1 MNRIFLIAGFIIV
14 IFITAYVTMVIF
26 IKGEEVKVPSVVGIK
41 LEQASEVCSS
51 SGLILKEK
59 NRRFDDVVPEDHIID
74 QEPSADDF
82 VKKGRRVLVLVSK
95 GSKMTSV
102 PDFYLQPLTRVNVV
116 TANSGLVVGNVAKAY
131 SDYIPANK
139 IISQNP
145 TPQQLVK
152 KGTIVSLL
160 VSKGGSVSYY
170 LMPDLVGK
178 KINSAKKILSRIGIE
193 KVKLHLKKND
203 KLNNEIVLA
212 QKPVENSIVNS
223 EIDVEIEVNDRSLGI
238 VEDAPSEVSNLHYI
252 QLYFDV
258 PENGNIMK
266 RVKIILIDND
276 ARTEVFNEMRESG
289 TRVETFIRASG
300 NAKIEIYVNENL
312 VEERKL

>member
-1 MNRIFLIAGFIIV
+1 MNKIFLIAGFIIV
-14 IFITAYVTMVIF
+14 ICITAYITMIIL

-41 LEQASEVCSS
+41 FEQGSEVCSS
-51 SGLILKEK
+51 FGLILKEK
-59 NRRFDDVVPEDHIID
+59 SRRFDDAVPEDHIIY
-74 QEPSADDF
+74 QEPSANDF

-116 TANSGLVVGNVAKAY
+116 IANSGLAVGNVAKVY
-131 SDYIPANK
+131 SENISANK
-139 IISQNP
+139 IVTQNP
-145 TPQQLVK
+145 APQQLVK

-160 VSKGGSVSYY
+160 VSKGGSISYY

-178 KINSAKKILSRIGIE
+178 KIKSAKKILSRIGIE
-193 KVKLHLKKND
+193 KVKLYLKKND
-203 KLNNEIVLA
+203 KLSNEIVLA
-212 QKPVENSIVNS
+212 QNPVENSIVNS
-223 EIDVEIEVNDRSLGI
+223 ETDVEIEVNDRSAGL
-238 VEDAPSEVSNLHYI
+238 VEDAPSEVSDSHYI

-276 ARTEVFNEMRESG
+276 IRTEVFNEMRESG
-289 TRVETFIRASG
+289 TRVETFVRASG
-300 NAKIEIYVNENL
+300 NAKIEIYINENL